1 MSPSAAQAAA
11 FQGSGVIELRPA
23 PVTTRPPGLARV
35 TVDLCA
41 LCGSD
46 KRLLASGADVTPGHE
61 IVGTVAELPDQE
73 LPDGQEPPD
82 GQAPLGEAPP
92 PERSPTQAEGIR
104 VGQRVLVYIPVYCG
118 RCAACRAGQTNR
130 CRELDGLVGWQLPGG
145 FQGFVDVP
153 ARNLIPVPADIGPL
167 TALLAL
173 DTIGTAA
180 HGLRMCAQ
188 ALGELP
194 AAAAVVGCGA
204 LGLGAIATLGALGVA
219 GRWAADPAP
228 ARAEAAA
235 GLGAR
240 LLGGPD
246 TPRTFPLVVEASGSP
261 AARALALNLISPG
274 GAVLLLGEGSE
285 PLTMPA
291 TPGWRRKD
299 AFYIRSFYFPLSEVA
314 GNFELLRSLGTG
326 LAARLCTLHP
336 LAELPAV
343 FERFCAGE
351 LIKPVIDV
359 SGHADALGQEGPR

>member
-1 MSPSAAQAAA
+1 MSRGAGQAAA
-11 FQGSGVIELRPA
+11 FRGSGVIELRPA
-23 PVTTRPPGLARV
+23 PAPARPPGLARV

-61 IVGTVAELPDQE
+61 IAGTVAELPDQE
-73 LPDGQEPPD
+73 PPD
-82 GQAPLGEAPP
+82 GQAGAT
-92 PERSPTQAEGIR
+92 RA
-104 VGQRVLVYIPVYCG
+104 GQRVLVYIPVYCG

-130 CRELDGLVGWQLPGG
+130 CPDLDGLVGWQLPGG

-153 ARNLIPVPADIGPL
+153 ARNLIPVPGDIGPL

-180 HGLRMCAQ
+180 HGMRMCAQ
-188 ALGELP
+188 ALGVLP

-204 LGLGAIATLGALGVA
+204 LGLGATATLGALGVP

-228 ARAEAAA
+228 ARAQAAA
-235 GLGAR
+235 ALGAQP
-240 LLGGPD
+240 LGGPGA
-246 TPRTFPLVVEASGSP
+246 PRTFPLVVEASGTP
-261 AARALALNLISPG
+261 AARDLALDLVSPG

-291 TPGWRRKD
+291 TAGWRRKD
-299 AFYIRSFYFPLSEVA
+299 AFYIRSFYFPLSEVP
-314 GNFELLRSLGTG
+314 GNFELLRRIGTG
-326 LAARLCTLHP
+326 LAARLCTVHP
-336 LAELPAV
+336 FAELPAV

-359 SGHADALGQEGPR
+359 SGHADALDQEGPR

>member
-1 MSPSAAQAAA
+1 MRPGAGQAAA
-11 FQGSGVIELRPA
+11 FRGSGVIDLRPA
-23 PVTTRPPGLARV
+23 PATARPRGLARV
-35 TVDLCA
+35 RVDLCA

-61 IVGTVAELPDQE
+61 ITGTVTELPDQE
-73 LPDGQEPPD
+73 
-82 GQAPLGEAPP
+82 QAGGMRA
-92 PERSPTQAEGIR
+92 
-104 VGQRVLVYIPVYCG
+104 GQRVLVYIPVYCG

-130 CRELDGLVGWQLPGG
+130 CPDMDGLVGWQLPGG

-153 ARNLIPVPADIGPL
+153 ARNLIPVPGDIGPL

-180 HGLRMCAQ
+180 HGLRMSAQ

-204 LGLGAIATLGALGVA
+204 LGLGAIATLGALGVTA
-219 GRWAADPAP
+219 RWAADPAP

-240 LLGGPD
+240 PFGDPAA
-246 TPRTFPLVVEASGSP
+246 PRTFPLVVEASGSP
-261 AARALALNLISPG
+261 AARSLALDLVAPG
-274 GAVLLLGEGSE
+274 GAVLLLGESSE

-291 TPGWRRKD
+291 SPGWRRRD
-299 AFYIRSFYFPLSEVA
+299 AFYIRSFYFPLSEVR
-314 GNFELLRSLGTG
+314 GNFELLRRIGTG
-326 LAARLCTLHP
+326 LAARLCTVHP
-336 LAELPAV
+336 FADLPAV

-359 SGHADALGQEGPR
+359 SGHAEARGQEGPR